1 MNVDRLITVNS
12 EGSNPASFTV
22 KLPQTLSIQPN
33 SEIALVKSRINTR
46 SLVNIDD
53 TNDTLILLW
62 GAYNGEILSGT
73 NPLTSLKPE
82 VIRLTHGEWRE
93 VVKNPNAK
101 SAGGPLAPP
110 QDINNTRNL
119 LTNLVGALNEQS
131 IHKVWGWVGE
141 WTQTYQCRIAPYLK
155 DFLNNPIQF
164 ASWIGNEGS
173 PVFTDVPPVGGVS
186 PQITD
191 IENNAA
197 NNGGFGSVSVH
208 NFPFPF
214 DDRIKTAAADFETN
228 LAVWNLDNAGGALPA
243 DSKVFGGF
251 IFEEQETYKTS
262 LGQYDRN
269 KDWVIA
275 ERSVLSSNPLEINV
289 NGAEVFPQMPIYWFV
304 DSEGNLKVRQMA
316 IMENGMPSTTN
327 IVQEIDLG
335 ATYDG
340 TAVKE
345 IRATAQMKAVG
356 GETRMVIR
364 WFLDLVF
371 IAEMRI
377 HRNIVSRK
385 IRVANWWK
393 VKNGN
398 AIQFSGVDNNCFL
411 VETPLNT
418 KGSLGRITGP
428 PQINLGNWFATL
440 IFTPFSTREEIV
452 LSNTNAWRISDEV
465 LALTQEA
472 NCIAGLLE
480 EQNYLVFTNLTSLT
494 TAPVVIEWRSDLNDQ
509 LIFVNI
515 DNLPLNNFSAIKNN
529 GNLTNAIHAILGKN
543 NQTIDDDPNSMIYTP
558 LVNKQPYPV
567 NNLRIRLTDI
577 TGRTIGG
584 IVGTTTIQLHLR
596 TNPTGLM
603 RELVSAVRSQ
613 TQKLETQDNSN
624 VEEAFRL
631 YQKVI

>member
-12 EGSNPASFTV
+12 EGSNPAEFTV

-33 SEIALVKSRINTR
+33 SEIAMVKSRVNTR

-62 GAYNGEILSGT
+62 GAYNGEVLAGA
-73 NPLTSLKPE
+73 NLVKSLKPE
-82 VIRLTHGEWRE
+82 VIKLTHGEWRE
-93 VVKNPNAK
+93 VVKNPAAK
-101 SAGGPLAPP
+101 SAGGLLTPP
-110 QDINNTRNL
+110 RIVNNTRNL

-141 WTQTYQCRIAPYLK
+141 WTTTTQCYIAPYLK
-155 DFLNNPIQF
+155 DFVNNSIQF
-164 ASWIGNEGS
+164 KGWIGNEGS
-173 PVFTDVPPVGGVS
+173 PVFTDVPAVGGVS

-191 IENNAA
+191 IDNNAA
-197 NNGGFGSVSVH
+197 NDGGFGSVSVY
-208 NFPFPF
+208 NVPFPF
-214 DDRIKTAAADFETN
+214 DDRIKTAAADFETS

-251 IFEEQETYKTS
+251 IFEEQETYKKS

-269 KDWVIA
+269 KDWIVA
-275 ERSVLSSNPLEINV
+275 EKAELGTGLEINA
-289 NGAEVFPQMPIYWFV
+289 NNAEVFPQMPIYWFA
-304 DSEGNLKVRQMA
+304 DNEGNLKVRQMA
-316 IMENGMPSTTN
+316 INQNGMPSTTN
-327 IVQEIDLG
+327 IAQEIDLG
-335 ATYDG
+335 AVYNG

-364 WFLDLVF
+364 WSLDGVF
-371 IAEMRI
+371 VAEMNIPRD
-377 HRNIVSRK
+377 IVSRK

-393 VKNGN
+393 AKNGN
-398 AIQFSGVDNNCFL
+398 AIQFSGVDNKCFL
-411 VETPLNT
+411 VETPLNA
-418 KGSLGRITGP
+418 KGSLGSIDGP
-428 PQINLGNWFATL
+428 PVVNIGNWFATL
-440 IFTPFSTREEIV
+440 IFTPFSVREEIV
-452 LSNTNAWRISDEV
+452 LGGIAWRLSQEV
-465 LALTQEA
+465 LALSQEA
-472 NCIAGLLE
+472 NCVAGLLE
-480 EQNYLVFTNLTSLT
+480 QQNYLIFNRT
-494 TAPVVIEWRSDLNDQ
+494 TTLIANQVTIEWVSDLNDQ
-509 LIFVNI
+509 LIFINI
-515 DNLPLNNFSAIKNN
+515 DNLPLNNFSGLKNN

-558 LVNKQPYPV
+558 LINKQPYPV